1 MVSSW
6 LLQQI
11 RLKSVHQLVKCNF
24 VHFAIHLTISYK
36 CRTADNLKSIGR
48 QHKYESYAPRP
59 TAETTCSQKTCS
71 QTPYSPNG
79 MLPKRHTPQTTYS
92 PNDILP
98 KRHTPQT
105 TYSPNDITEKYII
118 QKNIIK
124 TTLLSLTPQC
134 YFCTCYLL
142 SEIETT
148 VYAKCFQQVNKGP
161 IWLRRWNLLT
171 PFL

>member
-71 QTPYSPNG
+71 QTPYSPKDMLPNAI
-79 MLPKRHTPQTTYS
+79 LPKRHAPQTTYS
-92 PNDILP
+92 PNEICP
-98 KRHTPQT
+98 KRHHREIHNPKKYNQ
-105 TYSPNDITEKYII
+105 NDTSK
-118 QKNIIK
+118 
-124 TTLLSLTPQC
+124 LDPAVL
-134 YFCTCYLL
+134 
-142 SEIETT
+142 
-148 VYAKCFQQVNKGP
+148 
-161 IWLRRWNLLT
+161 
-171 PFL
+171 FLHMLFS